1 MNDTLRLSTAGQNL
15 IKAFESCLRPIGD
28 GRITAYMD
36 PVGVPTIGWGHT
48 NHHGRKFKMGDV
60 WTQAECDGEF
70 RSDMIRF
77 EKAVKSLVT
86 VPLKQWQFD
95 ALVSFSFNVGEGA
108 LGKSTLL
115 RKVNARDFDG
125 AALEF
130 QKWNKGGG
138 RVLLGLVRRR
148 ASESLLFQHIPDAN
162 YDGRPDK
169 VRPPTVQEAE
179 AIPPPPQGVDEPEL
193 PPKTGVT
200 ETAVVGGGLSVT
212 AIVTIVLDKLGDL
225 SEGTLHALGALAEK
239 PYFWVAV
246 FSLAAFAFIY
256 WKRRQIKLEAA

>member
-1 MNDTLRLSTAGQNL
+1 MNENLRLSTAGQNL
-15 IKAFESCLRPIGD
+15 IKAFESCLRPIGG
-28 GRITAYMD
+28 GRITAYID

-60 WTQAECDGEF
+60 WTQAECDEEF

-77 EKAVKSLVT
+77 EKAVKGLVT
-86 VPLKQWQFD
+86 VQIKQWQFD

-115 RKVNARDFDG
+115 RKVNVGDFNG
-125 AALEF
+125 AAFEF

-138 RVLLGLVRRR
+138 RVLSGLVRRR

-162 YDGRPDK
+162 YDGKPDK
-169 VRPPTVQEAE
+169 VRPPTVEE
-179 AIPPPPQGVDEPEL
+179 SRHVEPMPQQVDEPSE
-193 PPKTGVT
+193 PKTGVT
-200 ETAVVGGGLSVT
+200 ETAVVGGGLSIT

-225 SEGTLHALGALAEK
+225 SEGTLHALGQLAGK
-239 PYFWVAV
+239 PYFWIALAA
-246 FSLAAFAFIY
+246 LAAFGFIY
-256 WKRRQIKLEAA
+256 WKRQQSKGVV

>member
-1 MNDTLRLSTAGQNL
+1 MNESLRLSTAGQNL
-15 IKAFESCLRPIGD
+15 IKAFESCLRPIG
-28 GRITAYMD
+28 GGKITAYMD

-60 WTQAECDGEF
+60 WTQAECDDEF

-77 EKAVKSLVT
+77 EKAVKELVK

-108 LGKSTLL
+108 LGTSTLL
-115 RKVNARDFDG
+115 RKINAGNFEG

-130 QKWNKGGG
+130 QKWNRGGG
-138 RVLLGLVRRR
+138 RVLPGLTRRR

-169 VRPPTVQEAE
+169 VRPPTVEEAE
-179 AIPPPPQGVDEPEL
+179 AIPPSPQGVDVPEP

-200 ETAVVGGGLSVT
+200 ETAVAGGGLS
-212 AIVTIVLDKLGDL
+212 AATILTLVLDKLGDL
-225 SEGTLHALGALAEK
+225 SEGTVNALGRLAGN
-239 PYFWVAV
+239 PYFWIAV
-246 FSLAAFAFIY
+246 VSLAAFAFIY
-256 WKRRQIKLEAA
+256 WRRRQAKIEGA